1 MSLVASGRHYIRDG
15 KGAEN
20 LYDLSGD
27 PLERANLMGSGE
39 GNRDV
44 GKFRS
49 MLLEVLTENPGS
61 IEAEAAYL
69 QSFRQGLEA
78 LIPESPP
85 RRVAIRP

>member
-1 MSLVASGRHYIRDG
+1 MASGRHYIRDG
-15 KGAEN
+15 TGAEK
-20 LYDLSGD
+20 LFDLSGD
-27 PLERANLMGSGE
+27 PLERVNLIDSADGG
-39 GNRDV
+39 RLV
-44 GKFRS
+44 GHFRR

-78 LIPESPP
+78 LLPESPP